1 MSRRDVVRD
10 RRVSEMRNNN
20 LIILVVALVLGG
32 IAAVLARNWLA
43 NHARS
48 SQAGVGTIVVAAAPL
63 AFGAQ
68 LTAQNTT
75 EIPWSTAVLPQGA
88 FATKQALLKD
98 GRRMALALIARNEP
112 ILLSKVTAP
121 NQPAT
126 LSSMLAPG
134 KRAVTVRVD
143 DVRGV
148 AGFIQP
154 GDLVDVVLIRTEA
167 ESRSNESYS
176 DVILQSA
183 KVLAID
189 QVTGER
195 TEQPVIAKAVTL
207 EVNVE
212 DAQKILLAANIGR
225 LVFNLAP
232 TRPGKQRCGPKGD
245 RARSGRR
252 ADAVE
257 TDRDAAA
264 ASRRRGAPTCG
275 KAGGGADTAHHDL
288 AWTESGRV
296 RAANIPGGG
305 SVVFSPTGKQKGS
318 WRSEKVLMPAH
329 GKGGLHV
336 GKAAPWGDRTIA
348 TRRPCCRLAHHAHRL
363 NCALKPGPVRYPACP
378 TGDHT
383 SQ

>member
-1 MSRRDVVRD
+1 
-10 RRVSEMRNNN
+10 MRSNN

-48 SQAGVGTIVVAAAPL
+48 SQAGVGTIVVADAPL
-63 AFGAQ
+63 AFGTQ
-68 LTAQNTT
+68 LTAQNIT

-126 LSSMLAPG
+126 LSSMLEPG

-225 LVFNLAP
+225 LSLILRQPAQASNDLV
-232 TRPGKQRCGPKGD
+232 QRVTEQDLG
-245 RARSGRR
+245 
-252 ADAVE
+252 
-257 TDRDAAA
+257 DAAMPTKPIVTPLPTPAVVAPPPPPPVARPVA
-264 ASRRRGAPTCG
+264 AR
-275 KAGGGADTAHHDL
+275 
-288 AWTESGRV
+288 
-296 RAANIPGGG
+296 
-305 SVVFSPTGKQKGS
+305 
-318 WRSEKVLMPAH
+318 
-329 GKGGLHV
+329 
-336 GKAAPWGDRTIA
+336 
-348 TRRPCCRLAHHAHRL
+348 TRRITIWHGLRAEEYERPIYRA
-363 NCALKPGPVRYPACP
+363 
-378 TGDHT
+378 GDP
-383 SQ
+383 